1 MKLAMDSENSS
12 EPRAATAALPDPV
25 SKHEAEVSLAASTKQ
40 LWERFQGTMLERV
53 AVLERAA
60 VALLDKSLDQ
70 DLRRQAEREAHK
82 LAGSLG
88 MYGYPLGTAW
98 AREIE
103 QVLIGDAH
111 LLPAQALRLSELV
124 VALRPHLEQP
134 SAESRLRIAE
144 PAQRMLMIS
153 DDAELAK
160 RVATESAARGLNVQ
174 RTTVSGLEK
183 NLGMMPTIILLDVE
197 AAKSPMDALATV
209 ADQWPEVPLLVLAVQ
224 DSLADRVEVTRWGSQ
239 AFLQKPAT
247 PSQILEVA
255 AQILQRAAADK
266 GKILVVDDDPQVLE
280 ALEVLLPSQGFAVVT
295 HGDPLTFWQ
304 ALEDTAPDLLLLDID
319 MPGLSGIQLCHE
331 VRSDPRWCTL
341 PILFLISHT
350 DPRTVY
356 RVFAVR
362 ADDYVPKP
370 FAGPELLA
378 RIRNRLERMRL
389 QRSLIETDALT
400 GVATRSKS
408 EQVLAQLLKLADRHN
423 QPISLAVLDV
433 DKLKRINSREG
444 HAAGDAVLQT
454 LGQILRHSFRGE
466 DIVARWAG
474 EEFVAVMY
482 GMTRTDGVRRLA
494 AILAEFQKKE
504 FSSEH
509 GDSFGATFSAGVAEY
524 PVDGATLQ
532 DLYRAADGALFH
544 AKGAGSNR
552 VLPAG
557 WQGDQAPVV
566 NQVDVVLI
574 DDDEAL
580 SALLAHTLK
589 IRGYTTHILK
599 DGQAAVEALCGRE
612 PRLKAK
618 VILLEVSLPGLD
630 GFGVLRQL
638 ASDHILRRTKVIV
651 LTARSLEA
659 EVLKTLE
666 LGAFDHLAKPFSMP
680 VLMQLVRR
688 AIEL

>member
-1 MKLAMDSENSS
+1 
-12 EPRAATAALPDPV
+12 
-25 SKHEAEVSLAASTKQ
+25 
-40 LWERFQGTMLERV
+40 
-53 AVLERAA
+53 
-60 VALLDKSLDQ
+60 
-70 DLRRQAEREAHK
+70 
-82 LAGSLG
+82 
-88 MYGYPLGTAW
+88 
-98 AREIE
+98 
-103 QVLIGDAH
+103 
-111 LLPAQALRLSELV
+111 
-124 VALRPHLEQP
+124 
-134 SAESRLRIAE
+134 
-144 PAQRMLMIS
+144 
-153 DDAELAK
+153 
-160 RVATESAARGLNVQ
+160 
-174 RTTVSGLEK
+174 
-183 NLGMMPTIILLDVE
+183 
-197 AAKSPMDALATV
+197 
-209 ADQWPEVPLLVLAVQ
+209 
-224 DSLADRVEVTRWGSQ
+224 
-239 AFLQKPAT
+239 
-247 PSQILEVA
+247 
-255 AQILQRAAADK
+255 
-266 GKILVVDDDPQVLE
+266 
-280 ALEVLLPSQGFAVVT
+280 
-295 HGDPLTFWQ
+295 
-304 ALEDTAPDLLLLDID
+304 
-319 MPGLSGIQLCHE
+319 
-331 VRSDPRWCTL
+331 
-341 PILFLISHT
+341 
-350 DPRTVY
+350 
-356 RVFAVR
+356 
-362 ADDYVPKP
+362 
-370 FAGPELLA
+370 
-378 RIRNRLERMRL
+378 
-389 QRSLIETDALT
+389 
-400 GVATRSKS
+400 
-408 EQVLAQLLKLADRHN
+408 
-423 QPISLAVLDV
+423 
-433 DKLKRINSREG
+433 
-444 HAAGDAVLQT
+444 

-504 FSSEH
+504 FSSEQ
-509 GDSFGATFSAGVAEY
+509 GESFGATFSAGVAEY